1 MTRRGIRTNKTIDVR
16 RALSFP
22 IWVLVVG
29 LAVALFFVLFYFD
42 NIYANKV
49 DVSQAQYS
57 DGKLIITDKELLE
70 QATVLD
76 EWEYFADCSSY
87 GDYCFRYDGKIVNT
101 GDDST
106 YLSKD
111 STQAATYAL
120 SIVNETKTHS
130 DLAITLYVPP
140 VNSACWLFVNGE
152 YVQGS
157 GDVGN
162 NYKPYAIGQQINFTL
177 EYKEKVEIVII
188 AENRSSFEGGITS
201 PPMIGK
207 SGRIVG
213 MINIKNI
220 IRLTTILYTA
230 FLSAI
235 AIWVFVSSK
244 DKAFLWLGIMSFTF
258 AVAVSD
264 VLVANIGTS
273 MVWAKEI
280 ILELAKTIWGL
291 YLVLTCS
298 TIISRSK
305 TSLVARYVAVG
316 INALAVLLIC
326 LVKPFTGYLNHAI
339 DIYKGVVMIINILY
353 ICIHAL
359 VHYIRSRKSY
369 ITILSSSVLFAS
381 IIFEIFAKDTYL
393 PMYTLGPFEWGCLIM
408 LILMSIRT
416 INQMVI
422 MSKRNLQFNEN
433 IMQEVQ
439 KRTAKIESLLK
450 EQKEFTF
457 MVVHDLKAPLA
468 SIKMMLS
475 QVNAPHNDI
484 DTMDAM
490 INNIDLKIMAMTD
503 NITTLQNFNALD
515 MTDEQYQLIEL
526 GEFLQGIC
534 DFIRPDADV
543 EGINLQFRRRKK
555 AVYVYAPVKKLTR
568 AIENIIFNSI
578 SFCGE
583 DDVIKVKYSSK
594 IDCNQI
600 VVSDTGCGISPQ
612 ALPHIFDKFY
622 SERSMSSSTFKG
634 DGLGLYFVK
643 MLVESIGGK
652 VSAKSWLKSGTDI
665 IIDLPKAEA
674 PMTDL
679 AGQDLSSDI
688 DNEEK
693 EEEIEDEN

>member
-1 MTRRGIRTNKTIDVR
+1 MKRRGVETNKTFDVR

-22 IWVLVVG
+22 VWVVVVG
-29 LAVALFFVLFYFD
+29 LAVALFFLLFYFD
-42 NIYANKV
+42 NIYANRV
-49 DVSQAQYS
+49 DTSQAQYEG
-57 DGKLIITDKELLE
+57 GKLIITDKNLLE
-70 QATVLD
+70 QATPLE

-87 GDYCFRYDGKIVNT
+87 GEYCFRFDGRVVNVN
-101 GDDST
+101 DDDT
-106 YLSKD
+106 HLCKGN
-111 STQAATYAL
+111 TQSATYAL
-120 SIVNETKTHS
+120 YIVNETQSHS
-130 DLAITLYVPP
+130 NLAMTLYVPP

-157 GDVGN
+157 GDVGE

-177 EYKEKVEIVII
+177 EYKEKAEIVII
-188 AENRSSFEGGITS
+188 AENRSNFEGGITS

-207 SGRIVG
+207 SGKIVG
-213 MINIKNI
+213 MNNIKNI
-220 IRLTTILYTA
+220 LRLTTILYTA

-235 AIWVFVSSK
+235 AFWVFASSK
-244 DKAFLWLGIMSFTF
+244 DKVFLWLGIMSLTF

-264 VLVANIGTS
+264 VLVVNIGTGWI
-273 MVWAKEI
+273 WAKEI

-305 TSLVARYVAVG
+305 TSLVAQYVAVG

-326 LVKPFTGYLNHAI
+326 FVKPFTSYLNYAI
-339 DIYKGVVMIINILY
+339 DVYKGVVMVINILY
-353 ICIHAL
+353 ICIYAL

-381 IIFEIFAKDTYL
+381 IIFEIFARDTYL

-408 LILMSIRT
+408 LVLMSIRT
-416 INQMVI
+416 ISQMMI

-433 IMQEVQ
+433 LMQEVQ

-450 EQKEFTF
+450 EQKEFTS
-457 MVVHDLKAPLA
+457 MVAHDLKSPLA

-475 QVNAPHNDI
+475 QVGAPHNDI

-515 MTDEQYQLIEL
+515 MTDEPYQLIEL
-526 GEFLQGIC
+526 GEFLEGIC

-543 EGINLQFRRRKK
+543 EGINLQFRRHKK
-555 AVYVYAPVKKLTR
+555 AVYIYAPVKKLTH

-578 SFCGE
+578 TFCEE
-583 DDVIKVKYSSK
+583 DDVISVKYSSK

-622 SERSMSSSTFKG
+622 SERSMSASTFKG

-652 VSAKSWLKSGTDI
+652 VSANSWLKSGTDI
-665 IIDLPKAEA
+665 IIELPKAET

-679 AGQDLSSDI
+679 ATKGNQAGQDDDKASG
-688 DNEEK
+688 K
-693 EEEIEDEN
+693 EQDT